1 MGTRSSKRHPNILE
15 QTSRQRK
22 VLTTYGLELVKLLL
36 FPALI
41 VGFVHRIRTITTVQE
56 PLSREKNTSKVV
68 TSEGI
73 RETNGETT
81 IMIKA
86 IARGM
91 ISIQEK
97 LAIETMVD
105 KTNAI
110 QSLRQKLTS
119 KFFTAI

>member
-1 MGTRSSKRHPNILE
+1 MGTRSSKRHLNILE
-15 QTSRQRK
+15 QTSRRRK

-56 PLSREKNTSKVV
+56 PLTREKNTSKVV

-73 RETNGETT
+73 RETNGETA

-110 QSLRQKLTS
+110 
-119 KFFTAI
+119 